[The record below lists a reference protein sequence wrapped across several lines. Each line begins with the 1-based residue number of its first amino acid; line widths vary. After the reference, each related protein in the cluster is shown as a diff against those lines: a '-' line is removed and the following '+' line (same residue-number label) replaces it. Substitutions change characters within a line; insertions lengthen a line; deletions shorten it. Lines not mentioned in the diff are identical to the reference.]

1 MWDFLTLEGLTVQEK
16 QAEENIYRMFFMLRN
31 MIRSMEKTC
40 RQYDLGFS
48 QYMLLRYVERNAEL
62 HPSEAACM
70 MRLSRPAITK
80 ILRVLEEQG
89 FLLRLESPNSRREI
103 CMELTQ
109 KGKDKLKEVTPAV
122 SKLHRGLL
130 TTMGDMELEGFEKV
144 LRKMEVFFEDYI
156 GEEKHDHNT

>member
-1 MWDFLTLEGLTVQEK
+1 
-16 QAEENIYRMFFMLRN
+16 MLRHKGN
-31 MIRSMEKTC
+31 PSGT
-40 RQYDLGFS
+40 
-48 QYMLLRYVERNAEL
+48 ER
-62 HPSEAACM
+62 AAFTP
-70 MRLSRPAITK
+70 RRKSW
-80 ILRVLEEQG
+80 E
-89 FLLRLESPNSRREI
+89 FLRLESPNSRREI